1 MGDQNSILTAAEAR
15 HLLRRTGFGAPPK
28 AVAKILKAGRTRGEA
43 VDELLKFKPK
53 KFQPGGKHK
62 DSSLRESHDLW
73 LLFMLKVKSAL
84 QEKLVLFWHDH
95 FATSDAKVGSAFL
108 MAAQNARL
116 RAFCKGNFK
125 DFVKAMN
132 RDAATM
138 EFLDTV
144 RNRKHTPNENY
155 GRELQELF
163 TLGVKDFTASPGVDN
178 YTQEDIVQIARAFT
192 GWDYD
197 DRGVA
202 FFDDN
207 RHDYMADFP
216 GRGPKVIYQS
226 TGGFGPGGRSFTVN
240 GEGEAEIDTVI
251 DIIFDHTDSAGN
263 PTVARRTASRLLEY
277 FAHSNPDVTIADAVV
292 ATSSFDTQFN
302 IASLVRAILVHD
314 SFYDSM
320 AAAPFTASTKKSV
333 KWPIDYVI
341 GTLRMLGV
349 RLYGRDQI
357 LEGGSYNSLLTHLD
371 NMGQV
376 LLDPPSVF
384 GWDWETAWISSAT
397 LLARAGFARD
407 ATSARGRSG
416 TSFKSEKLKTT
427 TGGYIID
434 LSDAGDIVDAVTTL
448 LGVDDQLTSAERTVL
463 VDYVSD
469 NGANTTL
476 DLHDYATRQ
485 SKLHGLFALVLQS
498 PAYQVH

>member
-1 MGDQNSILTAAEAR
+1 MGGENSILSAAEAR
-15 HLLRRTGFGAPPK
+15 HLIRRTGFGAK
-28 AVAKILKAGRTRGEA
+28 QKDINAFTGVTRGEA
-43 VDELLKFKPK
+43 VDSLLRFAAHPTP
-53 KFQPGGKHK
+53 FRPNGLDFF
-62 DSSLRESHDLW
+62 DSHNKWIKQLLRTR
-73 LLFMLKVKSAL
+73 KTL
-84 QEKLVLFWHDH
+84 QSKLVLFWHDH
-95 FATSDAKVGSAFL
+95 FATGFSKVQNTDL
-108 MAAQNARL
+108 MANQIKTLHRMCA
-116 RAFCKGNFK
+116 GSMK
-125 DFVKAMN
+125 DLVKAMN
-132 RDAATM
+132 IDAAMM

-155 GRELQELF
+155 ARELQELF
-163 TLGVKDFTASPGVDN
+163 TLGVKDLTASPGVDN

-207 RHDYMADFP
+207 RHDYTADFP

-226 TGGFGPGGRSFTVN
+226 TGGFGASGRDFTVN
-240 GEGEAEIDTVI
+240 GEGEAEIGTVI
-251 DIIFDHTDSAGN
+251 DIIFDHTDSLGN
-263 PTVARRTASRLLEY
+263 PTVTRRTASRLLEY
-277 FAHSNPDVTIADAVV
+277 FAHPNPDVTVADAVV
-292 ATSSFDTQFN
+292 GTSNFDTQFN

-333 KWPIDYVI
+333 KWPIDYVV

-357 LEGGSYNSLLTHLD
+357 LEGGNYNNLLTHLD
-371 NMGQV
+371 NMGQI

-427 TGGYIID
+427 TGGYLVD
-434 LSDAGDIVDAVTTL
+434 LSDPGDIVDAVTTL
-448 LGVDDQLTSAERTVL
+448 LGVEDQITSAERTVL

-469 NGANTTL
+469 NGMNGSL
-476 DLHDYATRQ
+476 DLHDYDTRQ

-498 PAYQVH
+498 PAYQVQ